1 MPDYSVKAKPM
12 NIKSIGEHFK
22 IDMNVDPNTSLEA
35 VRQFARVVE
44 SAIDGKPVIKA
55 VSSSTGKVTYH
66 ATASDVARY
75 FGSIGILNAS
85 QQNIIMGLRVNNVA
99 YGHTVERITIEK
111 EIR

>member
-1 MPDYSVKAKPM
+1 MADSNVKKAM
-12 NIKSIGEHFK
+12 DIKSVAEHFK
-22 IDMNVDPNTSLEA
+22 IDIKVDKNTSLEA

-44 SAIDGKPVIKA
+44 SAIDGKQVIKA

-75 FGSIGILNAS
+75 LNSIGILNAS
-85 QQNIIMGLRVNNVA
+85 TQNIVMGLRVNNVA